1 MNNTSKGYKILI
13 SVISFVSSFVA
24 ASFVMGYVAETGLGL
39 SGQFLFRF
47 AATMA
52 VVSNICLIIALF
64 RRKK

>member
-1 MNNTSKGYKILI
+1 MNNTCKGYKILI

-39 SGQFLFRF
+39 GWQFLFRF
-47 AATMA
+47 AATMS
-52 VVSNICLIIALF
+52 VVSNIWLIIALF